1 MRQYR
6 VKDRREVHE
15 LITAALSEL
24 GRSYTPFNYGVVEDQ
39 STGGQ
44 IIYFDL
50 PRLSPLQFNIA
61 TQRITNRQGLIERIK
76 RAITDRLSID

>member
-24 GRSYTPFNYGVVEDQ
+24 GRSYTPFNYGVVKDQ

-50 PRLSPLQFNIA
+50 PVRHEALIEHDVHTSAASRRAASLSP
-61 TQRITNRQGLIERIK
+61 
-76 RAITDRLSID
+76 